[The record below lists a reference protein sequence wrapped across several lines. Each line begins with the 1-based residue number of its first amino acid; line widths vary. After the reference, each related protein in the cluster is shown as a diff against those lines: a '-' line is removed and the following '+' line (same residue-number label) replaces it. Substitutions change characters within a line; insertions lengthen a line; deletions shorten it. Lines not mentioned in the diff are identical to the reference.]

1 MAFGRFF
8 HFFDSAIVLTPV
20 LPRTG
25 IVLCSVGLVWTVV
38 AGWVGSGLGLPKGS
52 TGRLCFN
59 LRYRSDSDC
68 VHGATELME
77 LHND

>member
-1 MAFGRFF
+1 MLGW
-8 HFFDSAIVLTPV
+8 
-20 LPRTG
+20 
-25 IVLCSVGLVWTVV
+25 VGL
-38 AGWVGSGLGLPKGS
+38 GSGLGLPKGS

>member
-38 AGWVGSGLGLPKGS
+38 AGWVVLGWVGLGSSQG
-52 TGRLCFN
+52 FN
-59 LRYRSDSDC
+59 WAFMFFKTFGIDRIQIVSMGLQ
-68 VHGATELME
+68 
-77 LHND
+77 N

>member
-52 TGRLCFN
+52 TGRLCFKTFGIDRIQIVSMGLQN
-59 LRYRSDSDC
+59 
-68 VHGATELME
+68 
-77 LHND
+77 